1 MKFAFVFP
9 GQGSQ
14 SVGMLNSWQD
24 QPDVQQLLSQ
34 ANNALGSDLS
44 GLIAQGPVESLNL
57 TTNTQPAMLVAGLA
71 AHAAW
76 VAAGG
81 PAPALMAGH
90 SLGEYAALTAA
101 GSLKLEDA
109 VRLVRIRADAMQAAV
124 PVGMGAMA
132 AILGLDDEAVKVA
145 CESAAEGQVVEAVNF
160 NAPNQVVIAGHEAAV
175 ERAMVQAKAAGAKR
189 AIRLPVS
196 APFHSSLIK
205 PAADVLAQALA
216 QVDVSVCAVPVI
228 HNVDAQIHASADEIR
243 VALVSQAWHAVQWVR
258 TIQAMRAAGITHIVE
273 CGPGKVLAG
282 LVKRI
287 DPELIGLSV
296 ADPESL
302 QQALDTLASNS

>member
-14 SVGMLNSWQD
+14 SVGMLDAWQGHTE
-24 QPDVQQLLSQ
+24 VEQLLVR
-34 ANNALGSDLS
+34 ANDALGSDLA
-44 GLIAQGPVESLNL
+44 GLIAHGPIESLNL

-71 AHAAW
+71 AHKAW
-76 VAAGG
+76 VSAGG
-81 PAPALMAGH
+81 PVPALMAGH
-90 SLGEYAALTAA
+90 SLGEYAALTAS

-124 PVGMGAMA
+124 PVGTGAMA
-132 AILGLDDEAVKVA
+132 AILGLDDAAVKVA
-145 CESAAEGQVVEAVNF
+145 CDMAAQGQVVEAVNF

-175 ERAMVQAKAAGAKR
+175 ERAMVAAKAAGAKR

-216 QVDVSVCAVPVI
+216 QVNIEAPTVPVI
-228 HNVDAQIHASADEIR
+228 HNVDVLTHQTSDEIQA
-243 VALVSQAWHAVQWVR
+243 ALVSQAWHAVQWVR
-258 TIQAMRAAGITHIVE
+258 TVQAMRNAGITHIIE

-287 DPELIGLSV
+287 DPDLIGLSV

-302 QQALDTLASNS
+302 QHALDSLSA